1 MGAMPENKSVP
12 FSPWNK
18 EIMNKK
24 FLCLVKLVIG
34 LTFLVGASATA
45 LGEEFYKGKTILFI
59 VGYFPGGGYDTYTRA
74 VARHIG
80 KYIPG
85 NPTPI
90 VQNMGAGTVI
100 APNYI
105 YNRAKPDG
113 LTVGVWNS
121 AQVLRQALG
130 DRAIKFK
137 GDKFGWI
144 GAPGRG
150 LPTCAIMGFT
160 GLKTLKD
167 VLNSKKPIKMGG
179 TGPGRGPFDIPKI
192 LNLTLGTKFNVI
204 SGYRGTPRVRIAL
217 QRREVDGACWGWES
231 MRVVVRAVLDAKG
244 DDKLIPFIT
253 HGNPQDPE
261 VKGLPRLTEVIKGKE
276 NRAIVN
282 TYLQQF
288 NFQRPLM
295 LPPGTPKERL
305 SILRKAFKATLKD
318 PQFLA
323 EARKSKLVIDYV
335 SGEEIEKFVD
345 EILAISAE
353 TKASL
358 QFLVVREKKKK

>member
-1 MGAMPENKSVP
+1 
-12 FSPWNK
+12 
-18 EIMNKK
+18 MNKK

-59 VGYFPGGGYDTYTRA
+59 VGYPPGGGYDTYTRA

-90 VQNMGAGTVI
+90 VQNMTGAGSLI
-100 APNYI
+100 AANYI
-105 YNRAKPDG
+105 AKRAKPDG

-130 DRAIKFK
+130 DRSIKFK

-144 GAPGRG
+144 GAPVTGM
-150 LPTCAIMGFT
+150 PTCGIMAFT

-179 TGPGRGPFDIPKI
+179 GSAGASPVDLPRI
-192 LNLTLGTKFNVI
+192 LNLTLGTKFHVI
-204 SGYRGTPRVRIAL
+204 SGYGGTPRISIAM
-217 QRREVDGACWGWES
+217 QRREVDGACWGWET
-231 MRVVVRAVLDAKG
+231 MKVVARAVLDAKG
-244 DDKLIPFIT
+244 DDKLIPFLVT
-253 HGNPQDPE
+253 HGNPQDPV
-261 VKGLPRLTEVIKGKE
+261 VKDLPRLTEVIKGKE

-282 TYLQQF
+282 TYLLQH

-318 PQFLA
+318 PKFLA
-323 EARKSKLVIDYV
+323 QAKQSKLIINYV
-335 SGEEIEKFVD
+335 SGEEIERFVD
-345 EILAISAE
+345 QILAISP
-353 TKASL
+353 KAKERL
-358 QFLVVREKKKK
+358 QFLIHKKKKKKS

>member
-1 MGAMPENKSVP
+1 
-12 FSPWNK
+12 
-18 EIMNKK
+18 MNKK

-45 LGEEFYKGKTILFI
+45 LGEEFYKSKIIRFI
-59 VGYFPGGGYDTYTRA
+59 VGFSPGGGYDTYTRA
-74 VARHIG
+74 VTRHIG

-85 NPTPI
+85 NPTAI
-90 VQNMGAGTVI
+90 VQNMTGAGSFI
-100 APNYI
+100 GANYI

-121 AQVLRQALG
+121 AIVLRQALG
-130 DRAIKFK
+130 DRLVKFK
-137 GDKFGWI
+137 ADKFGWI
-144 GAPGRG
+144 GTPGRG
-150 LPTCAIMGFT
+150 SPTCGIMAFT

-179 TGPGRGPFDIPKI
+179 TLAGTTVDLPRI

-204 SGYRGTPRVRIAL
+204 FGYRGTAPIRIAM
-217 QRREVDGACWGWES
+217 QRRELDGACWGWES
-231 MRVVVRAVLDAKG
+231 MGVTARAMLDAKG

-253 HGNPQDPE
+253 HGDPQDPK
-261 VKGLPRLTEVIKGKE
+261 VKDLPRLTEVIKGKE

-282 TYLQQF
+282 AWLPQY

-305 SILRKAFKATLKD
+305 SILRKAYKATLKD
-318 PQFLA
+318 PAFLA
-323 EARKSKLVIDYV
+323 EAKRSKLTINYV

-345 EILAISAE
+345 EILVISPE
-353 TKASL
+353 TKESL
-358 QFLVVREKKKK
+358 QFLVIKKKKGKS

>member
-1 MGAMPENKSVP
+1 
-12 FSPWNK
+12 
-18 EIMNKK
+18 MNKK
-24 FLCLVKLVIG
+24 FLCLVKIVIV
-34 LTFLVGASATA
+34 LAFVVGASATA
-45 LGEEFYKGKTILFI
+45 LGGEFYKGNFIRFI
-59 VGYFPGGGYDTYTRA
+59 VGFPPGGGYDTYTRA

-90 VQNMGAGTVI
+90 VLNMTGGGSLI
-100 APNYI
+100 AAHYI
-105 YNRAKPDG
+105 YSRAKPDG

-130 DRAIKFK
+130 ARSVKFK

-144 GAPGRG
+144 GAPVRG
-150 LPTCAIMGFT
+150 LPTCGIMGFT

-179 TGPGRGPFDIPKI
+179 TRSPNAPFVFPKI

-204 SGYRGTPRVRIAL
+204 SGYGGTPRIRIAL
-217 QRREVDGACWGWES
+217 QTREVDGACWGWES
-231 MRVVVRAVLDAKG
+231 MRVVLRAVLDAKG
-244 DDKLIPFIT
+244 DDKLIPFLT

-282 TYLQQF
+282 TWLQQY

-295 LPPGTPKERL
+295 LPPGTPKQRL
-305 SILRKAFKATLKD
+305 NIFREAFKATLKD
-318 PQFLA
+318 TEFLA
-323 EARKSKLVIDYV
+323 EANKSKLIINYV
-335 SGEEIEKFVD
+335 PGEEIEKFVD
-345 EILAISAE
+345 QMLAISPE
-353 TKASL
+353 TKKSL
-358 QFLVVREKKKK
+358 QFLAVER

>member
-1 MGAMPENKSVP
+1 
-12 FSPWNK
+12 
-18 EIMNKK
+18 MNKK

-34 LTFLVGASATA
+34 LTFVVGASVTA

-59 VGYFPGGGYDTYTRA
+59 VGAGPGGGYDTYTRA

-90 VQNMGAGTVI
+90 VLNMPPGLTA
-100 APNYI
+100 AHYI
-105 YNRAKPDG
+105 YKRAKPDG
-113 LTVGVWNS
+113 LTVGVWQS
-121 AQVLRQALG
+121 WQVLRQALG
-130 DRAIKFK
+130 ERSVKFK

-160 GLKTLKD
+160 GLKTLRD
-167 VLNSKKPIKMGG
+167 VLNSKKPIKVGG
-179 TGPGRGPFDIPKI
+179 IRPGSMTVELPRI
-192 LNLTLGTKFNVI
+192 LNLTLGTKFDVI
-204 SGYRGTPRVRIAL
+204 SGYEGTQRVRIAM
-217 QRREVDGACWGWES
+217 QRREVDGACFGWDSIRVTARS
-231 MRVVVRAVLDAKG
+231 MLDAKG
-244 DDKLIPFIT
+244 DDKLIPFLT

-261 VKGLPRLTEVIKGKE
+261 VKDLPRLTEVIKGKE

-282 TYLQQF
+282 AYLQQY
-288 NFQRPLM
+288 NFQRPLS

-318 PQFLA
+318 PEFLA
-323 EARKSKLVIDYV
+323 QAKKSKLVIDYV

-345 EILAISAE
+345 QMLAISPE
-353 TKASL
+353 TKERL
-358 QFLVVREKKKK
+358 QFLVEKGR